1 MMKIITPGTFNF
13 EKLKKIIIVLL
24 ILILVLPFLGRLNP
38 LYTVEFGTVGVV
50 SRFGRIERLASPGLN
65 FKMPIIEKIYFYN
78 TQKIIYETAEQ
89 PQTSQFYNKESTGF
103 NLNSTVQKTASDSAD
118 FPVDTTT
125 KDGQQV
131 SIRFTL
137 IYRLDPEKVLWLA
150 QNIGTQ
156 DQIATRI
163 VQAESRSITRNVARE
178 FPASELYTGD
188 VFKYQQS
195 VQDRLVSGF
204 EENGVILDEFLVMQ
218 IKFSDGYI
226 AAVEQKQIEQEKVK
240 TEEFKAQQEEFIK
253 QQKIIRAEGEAR
265 AQDILRQTINPL
277 VLQKMAIEKWNGIL
291 PTYLGGGAEVPFI
304 SIR

>member
-1 MMKIITPGTFNF
+1 M
-13 EKLKKIIIVLL
+13 
-24 ILILVLPFLGRLNP
+24 
-38 LYTVEFGTVGVV
+38 
-50 SRFGRIERLASPGLN
+50 
-65 FKMPIIEKIYFYN
+65 
-78 TQKIIYETAEQ
+78 
-89 PQTSQFYNKESTGF
+89 
-103 NLNSTVQKTASDSAD
+103 
-118 FPVDTTT
+118 
-125 KDGQQV
+125 
-131 SIRFTL
+131 
-137 IYRLDPEKVLWLA
+137 WLA

-163 VQAESRSITRNVARE
+163 VQAQSRSITRNVARE

-195 VQDRLVSGF
+195 VQNRLISGF
-204 EENGVILDEFLVMQ
+204 EENGVILDEFLVRQ

-265 AQDILRQTINPL
+265 AQDILRQTIDPL

>member
-1 MMKIITPGTFNF
+1 MVKILTPGSFNF
-13 EKLKKIIIVLL
+13 GNIKKILIILL
-24 ILILVLPFLGRLNP
+24 IVIFVLPLLGSLNP
-38 LYTVEFGTVGVV
+38 FFSIEFGTVGVV
-50 SRFGRIERLASPGLN
+50 SRFGRIERLGSPGLN
-65 FKMPIIEKIYFYN
+65 VKIPFIEKIYFYN

-89 PQTSQFYNKESTGF
+89 PQTSQFYNKESSGF
-103 NLNSTVQKTASDSAD
+103 NLNSAVQKTASDSAD

-137 IYRLDPEKVLWLA
+137 RYRLDPEKVLWLA

-195 VQDRLVSGF
+195 VHDRLVSGF
-204 EENGVILDEFLVMQ
+204 EENGVILDEFLVRQ

-226 AAVEQKQIEQEKVK
+226 VAVEQKQIEQEKVK

-265 AQDILRQTINPL
+265 AQDILRQTIDPL

-304 SIR
+304 NIR